1 MASGPLVVAE
11 PMLGPMSDGGPSLPP
26 PVPAGASSPVV
37 EPKKVWWKKWWV
49 ITIGVV
55 AALLVIGALAGQ
67 GAGEDAGE
75 GATDAPSTTDATS
88 AVEDEVEAPAT
99 TDAAADTEAPGSTDA
114 PEPPAETD
122 PPATTEPPTSGDSI
136 AGAPAGSTGDRS
148 NPVPTGVLA
157 DIGGGYRLQ
166 VLSVT
171 DDATGLVA
179 AENQFN
185 DPPPA
190 GSRFTI
196 VEVALGY
203 YGFDDPQSGFLVSVQ
218 AVGSGS
224 TQLEAN
230 CGVIPNDLDQFSDMF
245 GGGVI
250 RGNLCFVTT
259 PADTGLIQ
267 VYASTGFTG
276 DEVFLDASV
285 TPATVADMPTLPGI
299 QAGTTSE
306 EERTSPTPIGTGV
319 DVGEGWSL
327 AVTGPASDIT
337 DSVLSENQ
345 FNEPP
350 PEGFRFVG
358 VPVRMEYSGDSSSN
372 AFAIT
377 VSAVGNTNLQYAE
390 ECGVIPGELDA
401 FGDVFAGGVVEGQVC
416 FVVPAEDL
424 GSMTVYA
431 GAFLEDYAF
440 FATS

>member
-1 MASGPLVVAE
+1 
-11 PMLGPMSDGGPSLPP
+11 MLRPMSDGGPSLPP
-26 PVPAGASSPVV
+26 PVPAAGAPIPAD
-37 EPKKVWWKKWWV
+37 EPKKAWWKKWWV
-49 ITIGVV
+49 IAICVV

-67 GAGEDAGE
+67 GDEENADE
-75 GATDAPSTTDATS
+75 GATDAPATTDVAD
-88 AVEDEVEAPAT
+88 EDEVEAPST
-99 TDAAADTEAPGSTDA
+99 TDAPADTEAPESTDST
-114 PEPPAETD
+114 EPPPETD
-122 PPATTEPPTSGDSI
+122 PPVTTEPPASGDSI

-148 NPVPTGVLA
+148 NPVPAGALA
-157 DIGGGYRLQ
+157 DIGDGYRLQ

-171 DDATGLVA
+171 DDATALVA

-185 DPPPA
+185 DPPPE

-218 AVGSGS
+218 AVGSGN
-224 TQLEAN
+224 TQLDAS

-259 PADTGLIQ
+259 PSDTGLIQ

-276 DEVFLDASV
+276 DEVFLDASA
-285 TPATVADMPTLPGI
+285 TPAAVADMPNLLGV

-306 EERTSPTPIGTGV
+306 GARTNPTPIGTGV
-319 DVGEGWSL
+319 DVGEGWTL

-337 DSVLSENQ
+337 DAVLGENQ

-350 PEGFRFVG
+350 RDGFRFVG
-358 VPVRMEYSGDSSSN
+358 VPVRMEYGGASSSN

-377 VSAVGNTNLQYAE
+377 ISAVGNTNLQYAE

-401 FGDVFAGGVVEGQVC
+401 FTDVFAGGVVEGQVC
-416 FVVPAEDL
+416 FVVPVEDL
-424 GSMTVYA
+424 GSTTVYA
-431 GAFLEDYAF
+431 GAFLEDYVFVA
-440 FATS
+440 SQ